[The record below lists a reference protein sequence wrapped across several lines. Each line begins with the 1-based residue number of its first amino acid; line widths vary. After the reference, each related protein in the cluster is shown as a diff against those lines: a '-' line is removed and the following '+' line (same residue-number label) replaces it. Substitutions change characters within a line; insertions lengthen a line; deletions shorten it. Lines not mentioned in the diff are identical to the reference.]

1 MTTARHVGAIYGL
14 ETHAQLLA
22 TSRMPQFLV
31 PSVLLPIIF
40 YAIVGIGLSKGS
52 EPAARWV
59 LSTYVIFA
67 ALTPSMF
74 GFGTVVAAE
83 REAKLIEL
91 KRVFPMPIGAYL
103 FARMFASVAV
113 VGLALVGV
121 AVLARVAGVQMP
133 IWRWCA
139 LMAIG
144 VAAAIPFSLIGLNVG
159 LRLGAQGATAVANLL
174 FLVFSLFGGLWMPLN
189 QLPAWIGKVGWALP
203 SFHFA
208 QLALMLT
215 GSQPTSDVGLHIAI
229 LVAMTLAAAV
239 GAWFGWRGQAA

>member
-1 MTTARHVGAIYGL
+1 
-14 ETHAQLLA
+14 
-22 TSRMPQFLV
+22 
-31 PSVLLPIIF
+31 
-40 YAIVGIGLSKGS
+40 
-52 EPAARWV
+52 
-59 LSTYVIFA
+59 
-67 ALTPSMF
+67 
-74 GFGTVVAAE
+74 
-83 REAKLIEL
+83 
-91 KRVFPMPIGAYL
+91 
-103 FARMFASVAV
+103 
-113 VGLALVGV
+113 V